1 MPKPPRTP
9 PHSDLD
15 GVDEDR
21 RRLDEPANSEKKTI
35 DRLEQERKEAKGRPR
50 GSRP

>member
-21 RRLDEPANSEKKTI
+21 RRIDDAANSGRKNI

-50 GSRP
+50 DSRP